1 LIFRP
6 FDSWTLGLFDPLTL
20 RLFFHYYSLI
30 LNPIITFFKTAMNQS
45 TSLGTFV
52 KTFGP
57 GMLMAGAAIGVS
69 HLVQSTRAG
78 ADYGFSLW
86 WVLLL
91 ACATKYP
98 FLEFGSRYAAAT
110 GETMLAGYLKMG
122 KSYFFTF
129 GALTL
134 GTMFIILASVTW
146 VTAGLAEQFFSL
158 GLSTRLWSIILLVIC
173 ILLVLIGRFP
183 AIDKS
188 MKLIVVL
195 LSVLTLFAVGITLG
209 TDAPAKALAVTP
221 PSYLTASGLA
231 FIIAFMGWMPIPLD
245 SAVWQSI
252 WARERF
258 KQTNH
263 QPSVRHALLDF
274 NIGYLFAVVIGI
286 LFFLLGAFVMF
297 GHGNTFPAGSVA
309 FSSALVDMYG
319 HTLGAWS
326 RPIISVAAFIA
337 MFSTTLAVV
346 DIYPRV
352 MKEMVSTYANRKGH
366 SVEPDWWMRNADRLF
381 LVITP
386 VFAVII
392 LFYFTGAFTRLIDF
406 AAALSFLS
414 APVLAWFNL
423 KLVSGKFTPQHARPG
438 SLYVVLCVASIVF
451 LLAFSGLFVWVS
463 YL

>member
-1 LIFRP
+1 MNRSASIR
-6 FDSWTLGLFDPLTL
+6 
-20 RLFFHYYSLI
+20 
-30 LNPIITFFKTAMNQS
+30 TF
-45 TSLGTFV
+45 L

-69 HLVQSTRAG
+69 HLVQATRAG
-78 ADYGFSLW
+78 ADYGLSLW

-110 GETMLAGYLKMG
+110 GETMLTGYLKMG
-122 KSYFFTF
+122 KAYFLTF
-129 GALTL
+129 AALTF
-134 GTMFIILASVTW
+134 GTMFVILASVTW
-146 VTAGLAEQFFSL
+146 VTAGLAEQFFAI
-158 GLSTRLWSIILLVIC
+158 GLSTRLWSIILLIIC
-173 ILLVLIGRFP
+173 ILLVAIGRFP

-188 MKLIVVL
+188 MKIIVVA
-195 LSVLTLFAVGITLG
+195 LSVLTLAAVAMTFG
-209 TDAPAKALAVTP
+209 TDAPANALSATS
-221 PSYLTASGLA
+221 PSYFTNKGLV

-252 WARERF
+252 WARERY
-258 KQTNH
+258 KQTLH
-263 QPSVRHALLDF
+263 QPSVRHAIIDF
-274 NIGYLFAVVIGI
+274 NIGYLFAVAIGV

-297 GHGNTFPAGSVA
+297 GHGNTFPPGSVA

-319 HTLGAWS
+319 QVLGTWS
-326 RPIISVAAFIA
+326 RPFISVAAFIA

-352 MKEMVSTYANRKGH
+352 IKEMVTIYPVKSKQNAWG
-366 SVEPDWWMRNADRLF
+366 WWVRNTDKVF
-381 LVITP
+381 LIITP
-386 VFAVII
+386 VFAVVI

-423 KLVSGKFTPQHARPG
+423 KLLTGPFTPEHAKPG
-438 SLYVVLCVASIVF
+438 KKYVVLCISSIVF
-451 LLAFSGLFVWVS
+451 LVAFSLMFIRVN
-463 YL
+463 YF